1 MALSPEELVTFAG
14 LGGAVIGALPSLI
27 SSLVSGRAEDG
38 RHFNE
43 LVFNAAIESWKFTAE
58 NSASRKILP
67 LEHYIIHTTKMCEF
81 AFSGK
86 PVTPETTAQRL
97 KEVEAIM
104 QVLIDHARSISSG
117 GKSQE

>member
-1 MALSPEELVTFAG
+1 MVAVVG

-27 SSLVSGRAEDG
+27 TSLVSRRAEDR

-58 NSASRKILP
+58 KSASRKILP
-67 LEHYIIHTTKMCEF
+67 LEHYIIHTAKMCEF
-81 AFSGK
+81 ALSGE

-97 KEVEAIM
+97 KEIEAVM
-104 QVLIDHARSISSG
+104 VVLIDHANSISSSG
-117 GKSQE
+117 SPKA

>member
-1 MALSPEELVTFAG
+1 MALSPEELVAVVG

-27 SSLVSGRAEDG
+27 TSLVSGRAEDR

-58 NSASRKILP
+58 KSASRRILP
-67 LEHYIIHTTKMCEF
+67 LEHYIIHTAKMCEF

-97 KEVEAIM
+97 KEIEAVMKVLVE
-104 QVLIDHARSISSG
+104 HASSVSSG
-117 GKSQE
+117 GNPKA